1 VTALDVGSSSGS
13 ALGELR
19 KIPAFLRRDLLVLLS
34 YRVAFVSDIVG
45 LVGQILVFYF
55 VGKMVSPS
63 SLPTYGGSEVT
74 YLEFAAV
81 GVAIGVFLQVG
92 FERVSTAI
100 RGEQLMG
107 TLESV
112 MMTPTAPSTVQLGSV
127 AFDLVYVPLR
137 TAIFLG
143 AVAAVFGLH
152 FDASGIAPTVV
163 VLLAFIPFVWGIG
176 IATAG
181 LVLTFRRGAGAAG
194 VALIGIGLLSGAY
207 FPLDLLPG
215 WLQTVAEFNPMAL
228 AIDGMREALLGGT
241 GWSGIGEILVRLVPL
256 SAVSLVVGLAVF
268 RVALRRERAQGTL
281 GLY

>member
-1 VTALDVGSSSGS
+1 VTALDVGRSAGS
-13 ALGELR
+13 PLAELR
-19 KIPAFLRRDLLVLLS
+19 KLSAFLRRDLLVLLS

-45 LVGQILVFYF
+45 LLGQILVFYF
-55 VGKMVSPS
+55 IGKMIAPS
-63 SLPTYGGSEVT
+63 SLPTYGGTDVT
-74 YLEFAAV
+74 YLEFASV
-81 GVAIGVFLQVG
+81 GIAIGVFLQVG
-92 FERVSTAI
+92 FQRVSTAI

-127 AFDLVYVPLR
+127 AFDLIYVPLR

-143 AVAAVFGLH
+143 AVAVVFGIH
-152 FDASGIAPTVV
+152 FDASGIAPAIV

-176 IATAG
+176 IASAG
-181 LVLTFRRGAGAAG
+181 MVLTFRRGAGAAG

-215 WLQTVAEFNPMAL
+215 WLQAIADFNPMAL
-228 AIDGMREALLGGT
+228 AVNGMRESLLGGS
-241 GWSGIGEILVRLVPL
+241 GWSEVGGILARLVPL
-256 SAVSLVVGLAVF
+256 SAVSLVLGLFVF
-268 RVALRRERAQGTL
+268 RAALRRERAQGTL

>member
-45 LVGQILVFYF
+45 LLGQILVFYF
-55 VGKMVSPS
+55 VGKMVSPD
-63 SLPTYGGSEVT
+63 SLPTYGGTEVT
-74 YLEFAAV
+74 YLEFASI
-81 GVAIGVFLQVG
+81 GIAIGVFLQIG

-112 MMTPTAPSTVQLGSV
+112 LMTPTAPSTVQLGSV
-127 AFDLVYVPLR
+127 AFDLVYIPLR
-137 TAIFLG
+137 TAIFLA
-143 AVAAVFGLH
+143 AVALAFGIH
-152 FDASGIAPTVV
+152 FDASGILPAIV

-176 IATAG
+176 IASAG
-181 LVLTFRRGAGAAG
+181 LILTFRRGAGAAG

-215 WLQTVAEFNPMAL
+215 WLQAVAEFNPMAL
-228 AIDGMREALLGGT
+228 AIDGMREALLGGS
-241 GWSGIGEILVRLVPL
+241 GWSDVGGILVRLLPL

-268 RVALRRERAQGTL
+268 RAALRRERAQGTL